1 VPKVTGAVAQVQM
14 KRGGR
19 HMRWLGGL
27 LAVLVGS
34 VALVLLTVEDL
45 NELEERDLAVPYG
58 SQRLA
63 LLQLEAAQQHLS
75 AMQPEGL
82 TGAISA
88 LRGADGASK
97 ARLSSL
103 AHSGWLQDIYGKDT
117 TYDMD
122 FIKNLQPGD
131 VSEAGYEGFPQEK
144 GGLPSPKEHAAA
156 DALLQHALDTDT
168 MPADI
173 ENPWDGQP
181 YVPDED
187 LQAKLSRAWAGFH
200 QAVGEKRWEK
210 KVKLNCRAGAADPA
224 CAEVLGGKHEGY
236 DTKWDGEEWTQ
247 WDGEAWSPTSE

>member
-1 VPKVTGAVAQVQM
+1 MQ
-14 KRGGR
+14 RGVR
-19 HMRWLGGL
+19 HMRWLAGL

-45 NELEERDLAVPYG
+45 NELEERDLSVPFG

-88 LRGADGASK
+88 LRGSEGASK

-210 KVKLNCRAGAADPA
+210 KVKLNCGAGAADPA

-247 WDGEAWSPTSE
+247 WDGEAWNPLEPDE